1 MTTRLHEFDEALE
14 SIERDSVEELMTK
27 KKTKPKMTTK
37 KTKLKKTR
45 NSKKFVINSGQV
57 MAVLGNWAEGF
68 QLVGPF
74 TDFEAADDACP
85 TAAWLWSV
93 EPPSDPDTNW
103 ANDGIQFARL
113 IAELE
118 ATGRMHGELVSDLMR
133 SMDLTSDE
141 IYQIVERAQQVW
153 DEIKRQT

>member
-1 MTTRLHEFDEALE
+1 
-14 SIERDSVEELMTK
+14 MTK

-74 TDFEAADDACP
+74 TDFEAADTACP
-85 TAAWLWSV
+85 DAAWLWSV
-93 EPPSDPDTNW
+93 EPPSDPQTNW
-103 ANDGIQFARL
+103 ANNGIQFARL
-113 IAELE
+113 IAELG
-118 ATGRMHGELVSDLMR
+118 ATGHMHDGLVADLCA
-133 SMDLTSDE
+133 SMDLKPYE
-141 IYQIVERAQQVW
+141 VYQIVERAHQVW
-153 DEIKRQT
+153 DEVKRQT